1 MNTGQGVTAHPVA
14 PQYSKVQTE
23 QTMRA
28 VNPAKYIGAPRG
40 YPRQAVL
47 APDEPS
53 MPTVRPAN
61 YDPGAQLL
69 PDIPAAW
76 KLTEDAYRAASAQ
89 LAALMPIADLFKD
102 QVAALKQQLA
112 RHDARVKY
120 EADEAEMQVPRIRA
134 VAKVTEAIRRA
145 QIAGVDWQGALD
157 DFLSAISAAVGQ

>member
-1 MNTGQGVTAHPVA
+1 
-14 PQYSKVQTE
+14 
-23 QTMRA
+23 MRA

-40 YPRQAVL
+40 YPRQAAL

-76 KLTEDAYRAASAQ
+76 KLTEDAYKSTVDQ
-89 LAALMPIADLFKD
+89 LAALEPIAHLFKD
-102 QVAALKQQLA
+102 QIASLKQQLA

-120 EADEAEMQVPRIRA
+120 EVDEAEMQVPRIRA
-134 VAKVTEAIRRA
+134 VARVTEAIRLA
-145 QIAGVDWQGALD
+145 QANGIDWEGALD
-157 DFLSAISAAVGQ
+157 DFLAAVSGAVRQRSRLSAGQHSRLSARQ